1 MVERCVRD
9 AEAVGSNPVASIYD
23 HKELSAINLMTAPYL
38 IADMVRAGTILFL
51 LSCYR
56 YPVHDIF
63 KDHICGI
70 YPRTIKK
77 ILKMSI

>member
-1 MVERCVRD
+1 
-9 AEAVGSNPVASIYD
+9 
-23 HKELSAINLMTAPYL
+23 MTAPYL